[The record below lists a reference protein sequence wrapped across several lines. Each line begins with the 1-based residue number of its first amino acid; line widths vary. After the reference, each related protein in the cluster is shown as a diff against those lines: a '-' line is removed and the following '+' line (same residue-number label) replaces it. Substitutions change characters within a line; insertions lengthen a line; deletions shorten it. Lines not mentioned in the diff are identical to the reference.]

1 LVIPPFLIQKWSF
14 LIIFVTYLYH
24 NSLLITTILKM
35 KAVKVTLRTRPK
47 GEHHLSL
54 YFDYYPPIYNQQNKL
69 TRRESL
75 GIYIFKD
82 PKTKE
87 QKTHNKSVME
97 AAENLRS
104 NRQIQ
109 LIRMGVGIEEHLNPK
124 WESSFTHLFNKLII
138 EGKRKS
144 YSNHHCTRNQL
155 IKFAGDDI
163 KCSQITP
170 KFCND
175 FKTFLVTGINKKG
188 EKVSNL
194 SVNSAAA
201 YLQVFR
207 NVLFYAFK
215 NDYLKEDVRIKMEG
229 IKTNPTQR
237 QRLTLDE
244 VKKLENT
251 FLKNELKNACM
262 FSIYT
267 GLRFSDIKNLTWGN
281 VVKEEGT
288 TFLRFKYQKTQE
300 FDDLPIQDSS
310 VRFMGERK
318 SDSDKVFPKINYN
331 HQLNSIIKEWVQR
344 AGIKKKITFHCF
356 RHSFATI
363 ALNNNI
369 PIEVVSDLLGHRDIS
384 TTQIYAKII
393 GENKRNAVKSLNFG
407 NNTKS
412 NDTSTTG

>member
-1 LVIPPFLIQKWSF
+1 
-14 LIIFVTYLYH
+14 
-24 NSLLITTILKM
+24 M

-47 GEHHLSL
+47 GEHQLSL
-54 YFDYYPPIYNQQNKL
+54 YFDYYPPIFNQKGKL

-109 LIRMGVGIEEHLNPK
+109 LIRMGAGIEEQLNPK
-124 WESSFTHLFNKLII
+124 WESGFIHLFNQLII
-138 EGKRKS
+138 QGKRKP
-144 YSNHHCTRNQL
+144 YSNHYCTRNQL

-163 KCSQITP
+163 KCSEITP

-175 FKTFLVTGINKKG
+175 FRTFLLTGINNMG

-215 NDYLKEDVRIKMEG
+215 NDYLKEDVRIKMDG
-229 IKTNPTQR
+229 IKTTPTQR
-237 QRLTLDE
+237 QRLTLEE
-244 VKKLENT
+244 VEKLENT
-251 FLKNELKNACM
+251 YLKNENLKNACM

-267 GLRFSDIKNLTWGN
+267 GLRFSDIKNLSWGN
-281 VVKEEGT
+281 VVKEDGT
-288 TFLRFKYQKTQE
+288 TFLRIKYQKTQE
-300 FDDLPIQDSS
+300 FDELPIQDSS

-318 SDSDKVFPKINYN
+318 SDSDKVFPKIKYSYE
-331 HQLNSIIKEWVQR
+331 LNCKIKEWVQE

-363 ALNNNI
+363 ALNNKI
-369 PIEVVSDLLGHRDIS
+369 PIEIVSDLLGHRDIA

-407 NNTKS
+407 NHTKS
-412 NDTSTTG
+412 NDTSTSG